1 MKHKGLLPIL
11 VAALAVVP
19 GVVIRLAG
27 IELPPPQMTLVSG
40 MAILAASFLLLWA
53 CDAFQVD
60 VSQTL
65 ALAVVALIAVLPEYA
80 VDMYVTWMAGKKPEG
95 DYAHYA
101 IANMT
106 GANRL
111 LIGVAWGM
119 IAAVYWF
126 RFGREVRLEKERR
139 TELLFL
145 GMATA
150 YAFLIPIK
158 GSLAWYDG
166 IVLLGIYVWYMV
178 IASRR
183 PATEFEAEGPA
194 MLLVRLPKVQRRL
207 VTTAMFLY
215 AAGGILANAEP
226 FCEGLVATG
235 KILRIPPFLL
245 VQWLAPIA
253 SEAPEFV
260 VALVFVWRGRAGMAL
275 GSLISSKLNQWTL
288 LVGMIPGV
296 FAVSHGSLD
305 HPLPMDSLQMHEIL
319 LTAAQSLMAVVLLA
333 SMRLGLGGAILLFVL
348 FSGQLV
354 LPGVVK
360 AYPSM
365 FFGLTPEQ
373 VHPLFSAFYVVVA
386 AALFLRRPSA
396 VWHLAGGRRVDEEA

>member
-1 MKHKGLLPIL
+1 
-11 VAALAVVP
+11 
-19 GVVIRLAG
+19 
-27 IELPPPQMTLVSG
+27 
-40 MAILAASFLLLWA
+40 
-53 CDAFQVD
+53 
-60 VSQTL
+60 
-65 ALAVVALIAVLPEYA
+65 
-80 VDMYVTWMAGKKPEG
+80 
-95 DYAHYA
+95 
-101 IANMT
+101 
-106 GANRL
+106 
-111 LIGVAWGM
+111 
-119 IAAVYWF
+119 
-126 RFGREVRLEKERR
+126 
-139 TELLFL
+139 
-145 GMATA
+145 
-150 YAFLIPIK
+150 
-158 GSLAWYDG
+158 
-166 IVLLGIYVWYMV
+166 
-178 IASRR
+178 
-183 PATEFEAEGPA
+183 